1 MKGEKNKKE
10 PIGVKKIYSKML
22 KPVFTQVSAKEGI
35 RRWGD
40 LAIAAIIKELKQL
53 QEGTM
58 PGKPVI
64 EAIDPEL
71 PTEDE

>member
-1 MKGEKNKKE
+1 
-10 PIGVKKIYSKML
+10 ML
-22 KPVFTQVSAKEGI
+22 KAVFTQVSAKEGI

-40 LAIAAIIKELKQL
+40 LAIAAIIKELRQL
-53 QEGTM
+53 QEGAM

-71 PTEDE
+71 LTDEDKKAYIGSGDCNQTKKVR